1 MINMI
6 DDEKISKA
14 AEIINSSKNIAVFTG
29 AGVSTE
35 SGIEDFRSEGG
46 LWSRYDPS
54 IYASYFVFLQDPSK
68 FWILHKELE
77 GIVED
82 AEPNAAH
89 FAIAELEKI
98 GKVKAIIT
106 QNVDMLHQKAGSG
119 SHGAKI
125 YELHGSYGI
134 LHCIE
139 CGKEFDYR
147 EIDTKSVKY
156 PVCECSGFIKPK
168 VVLFGE
174 SLPPSILDGA
184 MRACSECDT
193 FLMVGSSLVVSPA
206 NYMPSIAQKNG
217 AKVIFVNKDETYMD
231 DVADIF
237 LKGSA
242 GEIFTNLMK
251 LIKE

>member
-1 MINMI
+1 MI
-6 DDEKISKA
+6 DEELISMA
-14 AEIINSSKNIAVFTG
+14 AEIIKKSKNIAVFTG
-29 AGVSTE
+29 AGISTE

-77 GIVED
+77 GIVEN
-82 AEPNAAH
+82 AEPNTAH
-89 FAIAELEKI
+89 IAIAELEKM
-98 GKVKAIIT
+98 GKVKAVIT

-119 SHGAKI
+119 SYGAKI

-139 CGKEFDYR
+139 CGKEFDYKA
-147 EIDTKSVKY
+147 IDTKSVKF

-174 SLPPSILDGA
+174 SLPSGILEGA
-184 MRACSECDT
+184 MNACHECET

-206 NYMPSIAQKNG
+206 NFMPNVAKESG
-217 AKVIFVNKDETYMD
+217 AKVIFVNRDETYLD
-231 DVADIF
+231 HVADIF

-242 GEIFTNLMK
+242 GEIFTNLIN
-251 LIKE
+251 LIKK